1 VIHPLPVSRHHI
13 VLREPNGHEEALL
26 AEIRPGSLPARL
38 EVVRRLAPPTDSGL
52 DWDRLPAVDVDAA
65 LLALRRRLIGERMI
79 AEVVCSRCRATGDV
93 IFSVTAYLA
102 AHTPKPRHTAI
113 GPLVRT
119 VWRRQSKKP
128 PSNSSGCFLQ
138 GVLVW

>member
-1 VIHPLPVSRHHI
+1 MPALTRLLSSTSSWRTKGGSMTSPWPSLRKSDAVIHPLPVSRHHI

-65 LLALRRRLIGERMI
+65 LLALRRR
-79 AEVVCSRCRATGDV
+79 
-93 IFSVTAYLA
+93 
-102 AHTPKPRHTAI
+102 
-113 GPLVRT
+113 
-119 VWRRQSKKP
+119 
-128 PSNSSGCFLQ
+128 
-138 GVLVW
+138 